1 MAMGQWVSTMR
12 GLRMPLRS
20 FSCTFALLCNIGA
33 SLAQLM
39 PTAVRNALL
48 MGDVD
53 ATLQWVDHRLHSP
66 DAGDAL
72 TRARL
77 LELAGEQYHRLSD
90 IGEAK
95 KYWDGALTLRQRTFG
110 DSSAEAAVGYAYR
123 ARYHNYM
130 AAYPPSL
137 IIFGLM
143 RPRPATFGFALAVAV
158 SLHGQPLLERARIG
172 MLNGRIQETLVALDS
187 AIEATAQPS
196 LAYCRLLET
205 KGEVFHRLSDI
216 GGAQRCWNEALGLR
230 RELFGDSSAEAAVGY
245 AYQARYHNYMA
256 APLADHQPLAWR
268 EASRARRLLQHGRGK
283 VSPGER
289 ILILREGGY
298 AYKVAFGRS
307 GLDKHTLFG
316 RSRQLYRDAL
326 RAAINVR
333 DTIWIAQVMHD
344 IGNTFTDET
353 GLYAP
358 GLTRAQLRPYV
369 DSALHYYDASRAL
382 MQRHGMGMSEAVM
395 MDHFTTA
402 LVLKGAYGKDSL
414 DVTLAA
420 FDRALRTM
428 LMQEGQ
434 PADVDPF
441 LFDPRLRNKAQMVEL
456 YYQRATAIAMTS
468 YPQEPDV
475 AHVRAALTTVE
486 AAVPYW
492 EAMLREYEGRDLHK
506 VVGAYGHFPFQLGTR
521 LAADLFH
528 TTGDTIQLLKAL
540 QWFDRNRDALDQREV
555 LRTGQRPEALVAQ
568 PSTLASYRAQPGTY
582 CIAAHGAYHL
592 DLFGIGPARNAP
604 ILFTLSNALTVQVL
618 RARDELRKAMQANDP
633 VRYRATAFLLYQ
645 ALIAPLSIDA
655 DVQEL
660 VIIPGEVLDG
670 IPFEALVT
678 DTLGEATWGGSHYLG
693 ERFTIRYARTIREG
707 IRAPLVL
714 GNTLPRMAIAHPP
727 GMSELPF
734 ADSLVRASTQWN
746 GSPAPAFHV
755 TRQDL
760 LNLLAQDA
768 PLHLASHAIH
778 TRRPD
783 DLPYLVLQD
792 GPLSL
797 GALDS
802 ATCRSPFVALSTCS
816 SGEGPTF
823 SGQATLSLGNA
834 LLRRGAGAVVQTLWP
849 VDDRA
854 TSEVLGLMYGNMR
867 EGRSVSEALA
877 AAKRDFIQRHKHDG
891 LASPYYWSGI
901 VLTGRDVRSVATTG
915 SIRWWVAGGLV
926 ALFGSLLGY
935 GSFKRSRRSRARTA
949 S

>member
-1 MAMGQWVSTMR
+1 
-12 GLRMPLRS
+12 
-20 FSCTFALLCNIGA
+20 
-33 SLAQLM
+33 
-39 PTAVRNALL
+39 
-48 MGDVD
+48 
-53 ATLQWVDHRLHSP
+53 
-66 DAGDAL
+66 
-72 TRARL
+72 
-77 LELAGEQYHRLSD
+77 
-90 IGEAK
+90 
-95 KYWDGALTLRQRTFG
+95 
-110 DSSAEAAVGYAYR
+110 
-123 ARYHNYM
+123 M
-130 AAYPPSL
+130 AAHPLSL
-137 IIFGLM
+137 TIFGLM
-143 RPRPATFGFALAVAV
+143 RPRPAIFGFVLTIAV
-158 SLHGQPLLERARIG
+158 SLQGQPLLERARIG
-172 MLNGRIQETLVALDS
+172 MLNGRIPETLAALDS
-187 AIEATAQPS
+187 AIAATAQPS

-216 GGAQRCWNEALGLR
+216 GEAQRWWTEALHLR
-230 RELFGDSSAEAAVGY
+230 QQLFGDSSAEAAVGY

-268 EASRARRLLQHGRGK
+268 EASRARRLLHRCRGE
-283 VSPGER
+283 VTVGER
-289 ILILREGGY
+289 VLILREGGY
-298 AYKVAFGRS
+298 AYKVAFGYR
-307 GLDKHTLFG
+307 GTDEHAVFE

-326 RAAINVR
+326 RTATSVH
-333 DTIWIAQVMHD
+333 DTIWVAQVMHD

-353 GLYAP
+353 GLYAS

-414 DVTLAA
+414 AVTLAA

-434 PADVDPF
+434 PPDVDPF

-506 VVGAYGHFPFQLGTR
+506 VVGAYSHFPFQLGTR

-540 QWFDRNRDALDQREV
+540 KWFDRNRDALDQREV
-555 LRTGQRPEALVAQ
+555 LRTGKRPEAMAAQ
-568 PSTLASYRAQPGTY
+568 SSTLASYRAQPGTY
-582 CIAAHGAYHL
+582 CIAAHGSYHL
-592 DLFGIGPARNAP
+592 DLFGIGPAPEAP
-604 ILFTLSNALTVQVL
+604 IVVTLSNDLTVQLL

-633 VRYRATAFLLYQ
+633 VRYRTTAFLLYE
-645 ALIAPLSIDA
+645 ALIAPLPIDA
-655 DVQEL
+655 DVHEL
-660 VIIPGEVLDG
+660 VIIPGEMLDG
-670 IPFEALVT
+670 VPFEALLT

-693 ERFTIRYARTIREG
+693 ERFTIRYARTIQEG

-734 ADSLVRASTQWN
+734 ADSLVRASTQRN
-746 GSPAPAFHV
+746 GSLPPAFHV
-755 TRQDL
+755 SRQDL
-760 LNLLAQDA
+760 LDLLAQDA

-778 TRRPD
+778 SKVPD
-783 DLPYLVLQD
+783 ALPYLLLQD
-792 GPLSL
+792 GQLTYTE
-797 GALDS
+797 LDS
-802 ATCRSPFVALSTCS
+802 TSCRAPFVVLSTCS
-816 SGEGPTF
+816 SGEGPSF
-823 SGQATLSLGNA
+823 HGQSTLSLGNT

-854 TSEVLGLMYGNMR
+854 TSEVLGLMYRNMQH
-867 EGRSVSEALA
+867 GRSASAALA
-877 AAKRDFIQRHKHDG
+877 AAKRDFIQRHRHDG

-901 VLTGRDVRSVATTG
+901 VLTGRDVRPAARAG
-915 SIRWWVAGGLV
+915 SPGWWVAGGMAVLLG
-926 ALFGSLLGY
+926 ALLGY
-935 GSFKRSRRSRARTA
+935 RSFSRSSRSRARTA